1 MARPRVAASVTMAAV
16 ATAWGTIPLI
26 VRTVSL
32 PAEQL
37 AALRLWLGAITVLVI
52 LGIRGELRLR
62 RTDPLGR
69 IAAIGVLLAIHWA
82 AFFWSIKTTTVAV
95 ALVLV
100 YLGPVA
106 MATLARAVLGEP
118 LKRRSII
125 ALAAALVGVVLV
137 ARPGAG
143 VTAEGVL
150 TGLIAAATFAAM
162 VLIGKP
168 AAQQVGGL
176 KLAGLQMSV
185 AALVMTP
192 WAASSLPEI
201 PTYWWKVV
209 LLGVVLTGVGLM
221 IYWSLI
227 ATLPV
232 MSIAILSYLE
242 PASAVVWAALF
253 LAEPGDIWSWIGV
266 ALVVGAGITAGTQS
280 TQSGGP
286 A

>member
-1 MARPRVAASVTMAAV
+1 MARPRVVASATMAVV
-16 ATAWGTIPLI
+16 AAAWGTIPLI

-37 AALRLWLGAITVLVI
+37 AALRLWLGAITVLIV
-52 LGIRGELRLR
+52 LGIRGELHLR

-69 IAAIGVLLAIHWA
+69 IVAIGILLAIHWA

-106 MATLARAVLGEP
+106 MGTLARAVLGEP

-125 ALAAALVGVVLV
+125 ALAAALVGVILV

-143 VTAEGVL
+143 VTAEGVI

-192 WAASSLPEI
+192 WAAMSIPEI
-201 PTYWWKVV
+201 PVYWWKIV

-253 LAEPGDIWSWIGV
+253 LSEPGNTWSWIGV
-266 ALVVGAGITAGTQS
+266 ALVVGAGIAAGTQS
-280 TQSGGP
+280 EGP
-286 A
+286 T